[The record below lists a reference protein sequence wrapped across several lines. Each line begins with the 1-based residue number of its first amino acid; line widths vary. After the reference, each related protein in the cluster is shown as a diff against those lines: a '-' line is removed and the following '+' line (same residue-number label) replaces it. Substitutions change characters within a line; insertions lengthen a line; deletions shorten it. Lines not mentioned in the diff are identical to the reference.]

1 MCRVWSLIF
10 FGMAAAKVG
19 CKSSCTRSKYQG
31 DQGKLPAKK
40 PRTEQLTS
48 QSGYYR
54 SLKNYATS
62 NGVPRIISFGK
73 TLPRTFS
80 NEVSFNGVLNNTR
93 ITINTKWVETCK
105 SCDSRVCLIC
115 HCNVLLQSCR
125 RDSMTS
131 KYANYLHTIF
141 VVSSTSFILDSCKPV
156 VSRFMVH
163 CVPIR
168 SPAVPWAAP
177 LASGS
182 LASHHTSLREDSSTN
197 AKTALEKHVF
207 TMIFY
212 IFSKSMRVLQQ
223 THASCSKKA
232 LRAIH
237 NSAPPPPPQQ

>member
-1 MCRVWSLIF
+1 M
-10 FGMAAAKVG
+10 
-19 CKSSCTRSKYQG
+19 
-31 DQGKLPAKK
+31 
-40 PRTEQLTS
+40 
-48 QSGYYR
+48 
-54 SLKNYATS
+54 
-62 NGVPRIISFGK
+62 
-73 TLPRTFS
+73 
-80 NEVSFNGVLNNTR
+80 
-93 ITINTKWVETCK
+93 ETCK

-131 KYANYLHTIF
+131 KYANHNTIF

-182 LASHHTSLREDSSTN
+182 RANHHTSLREDSSTN
-197 AKTALEKHVF
+197 AFERHWRSMSWDYDFL
-207 TMIFY
+207 Y
-212 IFSKSMRVLQQ
+212 FSSMRVLQQ
-223 THASCSKKA
+223 RHASYSKKA

-237 NSAPPPPPQQ
+237 NSAPPPPPPPPPQPPPPPPPQQQ